1 MTESVL
7 QKIQMNK
14 ITKLIVVYDADGTI
28 FGEISYILGHALGL
42 RECSAC
48 DITHSLSQIGQGT
61 GGEKPAWSELK
72 KKLSVPVVQLHRNDL
87 IKLDPMIWGEL
98 INQVPAVF
106 AERADQSVQVLID
119 KSSLEACEGSV
130 DSLQV
135 LIQRALDTHMP
146 AVKCAMRKR
155 TRNKNKNAS
164 TTKEMTAS
172 ASEVSAATE
181 VVYPFWFKV
190 LLFVGVCCVVHLL
203 RMTSI

>member
-1 MTESVL
+1 
-7 QKIQMNK
+7 
-14 ITKLIVVYDADGTI
+14 
-28 FGEISYILGHALGL
+28 
-42 RECSAC
+42 
-48 DITHSLSQIGQGT
+48 
-61 GGEKPAWSELK
+61 
-72 KKLSVPVVQLHRNDL
+72 
-87 IKLDPMIWGEL
+87 
-98 INQVPAVF
+98 
-106 AERADQSVQVLID
+106 
-119 KSSLEACEGSV
+119 
-130 DSLQV
+130 
-135 LIQRALDTHMP
+135 MP